1 MLRRDLLAT
10 GMATL
15 LPGAALAQ
23 APAAAPAPV
32 PADTIVEKKVFELAS
47 LTTRGGA
54 TIPNVRVGYQT
65 MGRLNAAGTNAVLV
79 CHFFS
84 GDSHAFGRYEAAGP
98 AGYWDAIIGPGKAI
112 DTNRYF
118 VVSADCLVNVNVPN
132 ARTVTTGPASLNPA
146 TGKPWGMEF
155 PVVAMRDFVEVQ
167 KKLLDSLGV
176 KKLHMVTGPSNGA
189 LQSVEWA
196 AAYPGFIERVM
207 PVIGGAEFD
216 AWMIGW
222 LNIWEAPIRLD
233 PNWRGGDYYGPGR
246 EAPLRGLAEAWK
258 LVTLHA
264 RDRASLGTHGR
275 KVAEGQDPARNIN
288 DLFAVEKWL
297 DDAAMARARTSD
309 ANSFIYMV
317 RANQLFLHEYASYE
331 AALAQ
336 APHRWLVVPSPN
348 DHVFLPEAMREMVEV
363 LRRGGKAVQQ
373 AEVRGPLGHLNG
385 VVGMAPLA
393 EQIRAFINN

>member
-1 MLRRDLLAT
+1 MLRRDLLGGVAT
-10 GMATL
+10 I

-23 APAAAPAPV
+23 ATAPAAA
-32 PADTIVEKKVFELAS
+32 DGIVEKRVFEMAS
-47 LTTRGGA
+47 YATRGGA
-54 TIPNVRVGYQT
+54 TIPNLRVGYQT
-65 MGRLNAAGTNAVLV
+65 MGTLNPAGTNAVLV

-84 GDSHAFGRYEAAGP
+84 GDSHAFGRYEAGGP

-132 ARTVTTGPASLNPA
+132 ARTVTTGPATLNPA
-146 TGKPWGMEF
+146 TGKPWGMDF
-155 PVVAMRDFVEVQ
+155 PVIAMRDFIEVQ
-167 KKLLDSLGV
+167 KALLDSLGV

-189 LQSVEWA
+189 LQTVEWA
-196 AAYPGFIERVM
+196 AAYPNFIERCM

-222 LNIWEAPIRLD
+222 LNIWEAPIKLD
-233 PNWRGGDYYGPGR
+233 PNWRNGDYYGAGR

-258 LVTLHA
+258 IVTLHA
-264 RDRASLGTHGR
+264 MDRAALTAQGR
-275 KVAEGQDPARNIN
+275 KVVEGQNPARNIN
-288 DLFAVEKWL
+288 DQYAIEKWL
-297 DDAAMARARTSD
+297 DERGMARARTSD

-317 RANQLFLHEYASYE
+317 RANQLFLNEYASYE
-331 AALAQ
+331 AALAR
-336 APHRWLVVPSPN
+336 APHRWLVIPSPN
-348 DHVFLPEAMREMVEV
+348 DHVFLPDAMREMVET

-385 VVGMAPLA
+385 VVGMAPLT